1 MQEVSELSEEK
12 QSAYTK
18 LAEDLA
24 GLLTM
29 QDVEHLAREIP
40 AGNEAVVVLLEHVWA
55 LGLAQ
60 AVQHAGGILFT
71 GGMVGPDVL
80 VQVRAELAVEEKEEN
95 HAWRR
100 FWRQRLWSG
109 LRDEKIVTKQL
120 VICALK
126 S

>member
-60 AVQHAGGILFT
+60 AVQHAGGVLFT
-71 GGMVGPDVL
+71 GEMVSPDAL

-100 FWRQRLWSG
+100 FWWQRL
-109 LRDEKIVTKQL
+109 
-120 VICALK
+120 
-126 S
+126 